1 MTKTGGSSAARQDL
15 RRRRGLSKLEQGYM
29 GFILVLPWLIGF
41 CIFKLYPFVSSL
53 VYSFTDYDLFKG
65 VQNVVGFQNYID
77 AFTKTKNIKALQVTF
92 TYAFMTVP
100 LKLIFAL
107 FIAYIL
113 NFKIKGVGLFRTAYY
128 VPSIL
133 GGSVAIA
140 VLWKALFK
148 NDGVVNTIL
157 TMLGFE
163 SINFLADRN
172 WALFIICL
180 LRVWQF
186 GSAMVLFLA
195 ALKGVPE
202 DLYEAASIDG
212 ASKGRQFVSITIPLI
227 SPVIFYNLVTQLVQ
241 AFQEFN
247 GPYIITNG
255 GPRNATTLISVIVYN
270 TAFKDYKVGMSSAMA
285 WVMFVIVMIL
295 TIIAFVSQKKWV
307 YYSDDDGRG

>member
-1 MTKTGGSSAARQDL
+1 MTNGSSAARQDL

-29 GFILVLPWLIGF
+29 GFILILPWLIGF

-77 AFTKTKNIKALQVTF
+77 AFTKPKNVKALQVTF

-148 NDGVVNTIL
+148 NDGVINTIL
-157 TMLGFE
+157 AMLGFE
-163 SINFLADRN
+163 SINFLADKN
-172 WALFIICL
+172 WALFIVCL

-212 ASKGRQFVSITIPLI
+212 ATKGRQFLSITIPLI

-285 WVMFVIVMIL
+285 WVMFVIVMVL
-295 TIIAFVSQKKWV
+295 TVIAFVSQKKWV

>member
-1 MTKTGGSSAARQDL
+1 MTKGSSAARQDL
-15 RRRRGLSKLEQGYM
+15 RKRRGLSKLEQGYM
-29 GFILVLPWLIGF
+29 GFVLILPWLIGF

-77 AFTKTKNIKALQVTF
+77 AFTKAKNVKALKVTF

-140 VLWKALFK
+140 VLWTALFK

-163 SINFLADRN
+163 SINFLADKN

-212 ASKGRQFVSITIPLI
+212 ATKGRQFLSITIPLI

>member
-1 MTKTGGSSAARQDL
+1 MTKGSSAARQDL
-15 RRRRGLSKLEQGYM
+15 RKRRGLSKLEQGYM
-29 GFILVLPWLIGF
+29 GFVLILPWLIGF

-53 VYSFTDYDLFKG
+53 VYSFTDYDLFRG

-77 AFTKTKNIKALQVTF
+77 AFTKAKNVKALKVTF

-163 SINFLADRN
+163 SINFLADKN

-212 ASKGRQFVSITIPLI
+212 ATKGRQFLSITIPLI

-255 GPRNATTLISVIVYN
+255 GPRNATTLISGIVYN

>member
-1 MTKTGGSSAARQDL
+1 MTNGSSAARQDL

-29 GFILVLPWLIGF
+29 GFILILPWLIGF

-77 AFTKTKNIKALQVTF
+77 AFTKPKNVKALQVTF

-148 NDGVVNTIL
+148 NDGVINTIL
-157 TMLGFE
+157 AMLGFE
-163 SINFLADRN
+163 SINFLADKN
-172 WALFIICL
+172 
-180 LRVWQF
+180 
-186 GSAMVLFLA
+186 LA

-212 ASKGRQFVSITIPLI
+212 ATKGRQFLSITIPLI

-285 WVMFVIVMIL
+285 WVMFVIVMVL
-295 TIIAFVSQKKWV
+295 TVIAFVSQKKWV

>member
-1 MTKTGGSSAARQDL
+1 MTKGSSAARQDL
-15 RRRRGLSKLEQGYM
+15 RKRRGLSKLEQGYM
-29 GFILVLPWLIGF
+29 GFVLILPWLIGF

-77 AFTKTKNIKALQVTF
+77 AFTKAKNVKALKVTF

-163 SINFLADRN
+163 SINFLADKN

-212 ASKGRQFVSITIPLI
+212 ATKGRQFLSITIPLI

-270 TAFKDYKVGMSSAMA
+270 TAFKDYKVGVSSAMA

>member
-1 MTKTGGSSAARQDL
+1 MTKGSSAARQDL
-15 RRRRGLSKLEQGYM
+15 RKRRGLSKLEQGYM
-29 GFILVLPWLIGF
+29 GFILILPWLIGF

-77 AFTKTKNIKALQVTF
+77 AFTKPKNVKALQVTF

-133 GGSVAIA
+133 GGSVAVA

-148 NDGVVNTIL
+148 NDGVINTIL
-157 TMLGFE
+157 AMLGFE
-163 SINFLADRN
+163 SINFLADKN

-212 ASKGRQFVSITIPLI
+212 ATKGRQFLSITIPLI

>member
-1 MTKTGGSSAARQDL
+1 MTKGSSAARQDL
-15 RRRRGLSKLEQGYM
+15 RKRRGLSKLEQGYM
-29 GFILVLPWLIGF
+29 GFVLILPWLIGF

-77 AFTKTKNIKALQVTF
+77 AFTKAKNVKALKVTF

-157 TMLGFE
+157 NMLGFE
-163 SINFLADRN
+163 SINFLADKN

-212 ASKGRQFVSITIPLI
+212 ATKGRQFLSITIPLI

>member
-1 MTKTGGSSAARQDL
+1 MTKGSSAARQDL

-29 GFILVLPWLIGF
+29 GFVLILPWLIGF

-77 AFTKTKNIKALQVTF
+77 AFTKAKNVKALQVTF

-163 SINFLADRN
+163 SINFLADKN

-212 ASKGRQFVSITIPLI
+212 ATKGRQFLSITIPLI

>member
-1 MTKTGGSSAARQDL
+1 MTKGSSAARQDL
-15 RRRRGLSKLEQGYM
+15 RKRRGLSKLEQGYM
-29 GFILVLPWLIGF
+29 GFVLILPWLIGF
-41 CIFKLYPFVSSL
+41 CIFKLNPFVSSL

-77 AFTKTKNIKALQVTF
+77 AFTKAKNVKALKVTF

-163 SINFLADRN
+163 SINFLADKN

-212 ASKGRQFVSITIPLI
+212 ATKGRQFLSITIPLI

>member
-1 MTKTGGSSAARQDL
+1 MTKGSSAARQDL
-15 RRRRGLSKLEQGYM
+15 RKRRGLSKLEQGYM
-29 GFILVLPWLIGF
+29 GFVLILPWLIGF

-53 VYSFTDYDLFKG
+53 VYSFTDYDLFRG
-65 VQNVVGFQNYID
+65 VQNVVGFR
-77 AFTKTKNIKALQVTF
+77 TTSTRLPSPKNVKALQGDLHLRVYDRTAEADF
-92 TYAFMTVP
+92 RAVHRLHPQFQDQ
-100 LKLIFAL
+100 
-107 FIAYIL
+107 
-113 NFKIKGVGLFRTAYY
+113 GVGLFRTAYY

-157 TMLGFE
+157 AMLGFE
-163 SINFLADRN
+163 SINFLADKN

-212 ASKGRQFVSITIPLI
+212 ATKGRQFLSITIPLI

>member
-1 MTKTGGSSAARQDL
+1 MTKGSSAARQDL
-15 RRRRGLSKLEQGYM
+15 RKRRGLSKLEQGYM
-29 GFILVLPWLIGF
+29 GFVLVLPWLIGF

-53 VYSFTDYDLFKG
+53 VYSFTDYDLFRG

-77 AFTKTKNIKALQVTF
+77 AFTKAKNVKALKVTF

-163 SINFLADRN
+163 SINFLADKN

-212 ASKGRQFVSITIPLI
+212 ATKGRQFLSITIPLI

-295 TIIAFVSQKKWV
+295 TVIAFVSQKKWV

>member
-1 MTKTGGSSAARQDL
+1 MTKGSSAARQDL
-15 RRRRGLSKLEQGYM
+15 RKRRGLSKLEQGYM
-29 GFILVLPWLIGF
+29 GFVLILPWLIGF

-53 VYSFTDYDLFKG
+53 VYSFTDYDLFRG

-77 AFTKTKNIKALQVTF
+77 AFTKAKNVKALKVTF

-148 NDGVVNTIL
+148 TDGVVNTIL
-157 TMLGFE
+157 PMLGFE
-163 SINFLADRN
+163 SINFLADKN

-212 ASKGRQFVSITIPLI
+212 ATKGRQFLSITIPLI

-295 TIIAFVSQKKWV
+295 TLIAFVSQKKWV

>member
-1 MTKTGGSSAARQDL
+1 MTNGSSAARQDL

-29 GFILVLPWLIGF
+29 GFILILPWLFGF

-77 AFTKTKNIKALQVTF
+77 AFTKPKNVKALQVTF

-148 NDGVVNTIL
+148 NDGVINTIL
-157 TMLGFE
+157 AMLGFE
-163 SINFLADRN
+163 SINFLADKN

-212 ASKGRQFVSITIPLI
+212 ATKGRQFLSITIPLI

-285 WVMFVIVMIL
+285 WVMFVIVMVL
-295 TIIAFVSQKKWV
+295 TVIAFVSQKKWV

>member
-1 MTKTGGSSAARQDL
+1 MTNGSSAARQDL

-29 GFILVLPWLIGF
+29 GFILILPWLIGF

-77 AFTKTKNIKALQVTF
+77 AFTKPKNVKALQVTF

-148 NDGVVNTIL
+148 NDGVINTIL
-157 TMLGFE
+157 AMLGFE
-163 SINFLADRN
+163 SINFLAEQN

-212 ASKGRQFVSITIPLI
+212 ATKGRQFLSITIPLI

-285 WVMFVIVMIL
+285 WVMFVIVMVL
-295 TIIAFVSQKKWV
+295 TVIAFVSQKKWV

>member
-1 MTKTGGSSAARQDL
+1 MTNGSSAARQDL

-29 GFILVLPWLIGF
+29 GFILILPWLIGF

-77 AFTKTKNIKALQVTF
+77 AFTKAKNVKALKVTF

-148 NDGVVNTIL
+148 NDGVINTIMA
-157 TMLGFE
+157 MLGFE
-163 SINFLADRN
+163 SINFLADKN

-212 ASKGRQFVSITIPLI
+212 ATKGRQFLSITIPLI

>member
-1 MTKTGGSSAARQDL
+1 MTKGSSAARQDL
-15 RRRRGLSKLEQGYM
+15 RKRRGLSKLEQGYM
-29 GFILVLPWLIGF
+29 DFVLILPWLIGF

-77 AFTKTKNIKALQVTF
+77 AFTKAKNVKALKVTF

-163 SINFLADRN
+163 SINFLADKN

-212 ASKGRQFVSITIPLI
+212 ATKGRQFLSITIPLI

>member
-1 MTKTGGSSAARQDL
+1 MTKGSSAARQDL
-15 RRRRGLSKLEQGYM
+15 RKRRGLSKLEQGYM
-29 GFILVLPWLIGF
+29 GFVLILPWLIGF

-53 VYSFTDYDLFKG
+53 VYSFTDYDLFRG

-77 AFTKTKNIKALQVTF
+77 AFTKAKNVKALQVTF

-163 SINFLADRN
+163 SINFLADKN

-212 ASKGRQFVSITIPLI
+212 ATKGRQFLSITIPLI

>member
-1 MTKTGGSSAARQDL
+1 MTNGSSAARQDL

-29 GFILVLPWLIGF
+29 GFVLILPWLIGF

-53 VYSFTDYDLFKG
+53 MYSFTDYDLFKG

-77 AFTKTKNIKALQVTF
+77 AFTKAKNVKALKVTF

-163 SINFLADRN
+163 SINFLADKN

-212 ASKGRQFVSITIPLI
+212 ATKGRQFLSITIPLI

>member
-1 MTKTGGSSAARQDL
+1 MTNGSSAARQDL

-29 GFILVLPWLIGF
+29 DFVLILPWLIGF

-77 AFTKTKNIKALQVTF
+77 AFTKPKNVKALQVTF

-148 NDGVVNTIL
+148 NDGVINTIL
-157 TMLGFE
+157 AMLGFE
-163 SINFLADRN
+163 SINFLADKN

-212 ASKGRQFVSITIPLI
+212 ATKGRQFLSITIPLI

-285 WVMFVIVMIL
+285 WVMFVIVMVL
-295 TIIAFVSQKKWV
+295 TVIAFVSQKKWV

>member
-1 MTKTGGSSAARQDL
+1 MTKGSSAARQDL
-15 RRRRGLSKLEQGYM
+15 RKRRGLSKLEQGYM
-29 GFILVLPWLIGF
+29 GFVLILPWLIGF

-77 AFTKTKNIKALQVTF
+77 AFTKAKNVKALKVTF

-163 SINFLADRN
+163 SINFLADKN

-212 ASKGRQFVSITIPLI
+212 ATKGRQFLSITIPLI

-307 YYSDDDGRG
+307 YYSDDDGRS

>member
-1 MTKTGGSSAARQDL
+1 MTNGSSAARQDL

-29 GFILVLPWLIGF
+29 GFILILPWLIGF

-65 VQNVVGFQNYID
+65 VQNVAGFQNYID
-77 AFTKTKNIKALQVTF
+77 AFTKPKNVKALQVTF

-148 NDGVVNTIL
+148 NDGVINTIL
-157 TMLGFE
+157 AMLGFE
-163 SINFLADRN
+163 SINFLADKN

-212 ASKGRQFVSITIPLI
+212 ATKGRQFLSITIPLI

-285 WVMFVIVMIL
+285 WVMLVIVMVL
-295 TIIAFVSQKKWV
+295 TVIAFVSQKKWV

>member
-1 MTKTGGSSAARQDL
+1 MTKGSSAARQDL
-15 RRRRGLSKLEQGYM
+15 RKRRGLSKLEQGYM
-29 GFILVLPWLIGF
+29 GFVLILPWLIGF

-77 AFTKTKNIKALQVTF
+77 AFTKAKNVKALKVTF

-140 VLWKALFK
+140 VLWKALLK

-163 SINFLADRN
+163 SINFLADKN

-212 ASKGRQFVSITIPLI
+212 ATKGRQFLSITIPLI

>member
-1 MTKTGGSSAARQDL
+1 MTNGSSAARQDL

-29 GFILVLPWLIGF
+29 GFILILPWLIGF

-77 AFTKTKNIKALQVTF
+77 AFTKPKNVKALQVTF

-148 NDGVVNTIL
+148 NDGVINTIL
-157 TMLGFE
+157 AMLGFE
-163 SINFLADRN
+163 SINFLADKN

-212 ASKGRQFVSITIPLI
+212 ASKSRQFLSITIPLI

-285 WVMFVIVMIL
+285 WVMFVIVMVL
-295 TIIAFVSQKKWV
+295 TVIAFVSQKKWV

>member
-1 MTKTGGSSAARQDL
+1 MTKGSSAARQDL

-29 GFILVLPWLIGF
+29 GFILILPWLIGF

-77 AFTKTKNIKALQVTF
+77 AFTKAKNVKALQVTF

-212 ASKGRQFVSITIPLI
+212 ASKGRQFLSITIPLI

-285 WVMFVIVMIL
+285 WVMFVIVMVL
-295 TIIAFVSQKKWV
+295 TVIAFVSQKKWV

>member
-1 MTKTGGSSAARQDL
+1 MTNGSSAARQDL

-29 GFILVLPWLIGF
+29 GFVLILPWLIGF

-77 AFTKTKNIKALQVTF
+77 AFTKAKNVKALKVTF

-163 SINFLADRN
+163 SINFLADKN

-212 ASKGRQFVSITIPLI
+212 ATKGRQFLSITIPLI

-285 WVMFVIVMIL
+285 WVMFVIVMVL

>member
-1 MTKTGGSSAARQDL
+1 MTKGSSAARQDL
-15 RRRRGLSKLEQGYM
+15 RKRRGLSKLEQGYM
-29 GFILVLPWLIGF
+29 GFILILPWLIGF

-53 VYSFTDYDLFKG
+53 VYSFTDYDLFRG

-77 AFTKTKNIKALQVTF
+77 AFTKAKNVKALKVTF

-163 SINFLADRN
+163 SINFLADKN

-212 ASKGRQFVSITIPLI
+212 ATKGRQFLSITIPLI

>member
-1 MTKTGGSSAARQDL
+1 MTNGSSAARQDL

-29 GFILVLPWLIGF
+29 GFVLILPWLIGF

-53 VYSFTDYDLFKG
+53 VYSFTDYDLFRG

-77 AFTKTKNIKALQVTF
+77 AFTKAKNVKALKVTF

-163 SINFLADRN
+163 SINFLADKN

-212 ASKGRQFVSITIPLI
+212 ATKGRQFLSITIPLI

-241 AFQEFN
+241 ACQEFN

-285 WVMFVIVMIL
+285 WVMFVIVMVL
-295 TIIAFVSQKKWV
+295 TVIAFVSQKKWV

>member
-1 MTKTGGSSAARQDL
+1 MTNGSSAARQDL

-29 GFILVLPWLIGF
+29 GFILILPWLIGF

-77 AFTKTKNIKALQVTF
+77 AFTKPKNVKALQVTF

-113 NFKIKGVGLFRTAYY
+113 NCKIKGVGLFRTAYY

-148 NDGVVNTIL
+148 NDGVINTIL
-157 TMLGFE
+157 AMLGFE
-163 SINFLADRN
+163 SINFLADKN

-212 ASKGRQFVSITIPLI
+212 ATKGRQFLSITIPLI

-285 WVMFVIVMIL
+285 WVMFVIVMVL
-295 TIIAFVSQKKWV
+295 TVIAFVSQKKWV

>member
-1 MTKTGGSSAARQDL
+1 MTKGSSAARQDL
-15 RRRRGLSKLEQGYM
+15 RKRRGLSKLEQGYM
-29 GFILVLPWLIGF
+29 GFVLILPWLIGF

-53 VYSFTDYDLFKG
+53 VYSFTDYDLFRG

-77 AFTKTKNIKALQVTF
+77 AFTKAKNVKALKVTF

-163 SINFLADRN
+163 SINFLADKN

-212 ASKGRQFVSITIPLI
+212 ATKGRQFLSITIPLI
-227 SPVIFYNLVTQLVQ
+227 SPVNFYNLVTQLVQ

>member
-53 VYSFTDYDLFKG
+53 IYSFTDYDLFKG

-77 AFTKTKNIKALQVTF
+77 AFTKPKNIKALQVTF

-113 NFKIKGVGLFRTAYY
+113 NFRIKGVGLFRTAYY

-157 TMLGFE
+157 AMLGFE
-163 SINFLADRN
+163 SINFLADKQ

-212 ASKGRQFVSITIPLI
+212 ATRGRQFMSITIPLI

-255 GPRNATTLISVIVYN
+255 GPRNATTLISLIVYN

-285 WVMFVIVMIL
+285 WVMFVIVMVL

>member
-1 MTKTGGSSAARQDL
+1 MTKGSSAARQDL
-15 RRRRGLSKLEQGYM
+15 RKRRGLSKLEQGYM
-29 GFILVLPWLIGF
+29 GFVLILPWLIGF

-53 VYSFTDYDLFKG
+53 VYSFTDYDLFRG

-77 AFTKTKNIKALQVTF
+77 AFTKAKNVKALKVTF

-163 SINFLADRN
+163 SINFLADKN

-180 LRVWQF
+180 LRVWHF
-186 GSAMVLFLA
+186 GSAMVLVLA

-212 ASKGRQFVSITIPLI
+212 ATKGRQFLSITIPLI

>member
-1 MTKTGGSSAARQDL
+1 MTKGSSAARQDL
-15 RRRRGLSKLEQGYM
+15 RKRRGLSKLEQGYM
-29 GFILVLPWLIGF
+29 GFVLILPWLIGF

-77 AFTKTKNIKALQVTF
+77 AFTKAKNVKALKATF

-163 SINFLADRN
+163 SINFLADKN

-212 ASKGRQFVSITIPLI
+212 ATKGRQFLSITIPLI

>member
-1 MTKTGGSSAARQDL
+1 MTKGSSAARQDL
-15 RRRRGLSKLEQGYM
+15 RKRRGLSKLEQGYM
-29 GFILVLPWLIGF
+29 GFVLILPWLIGF

-53 VYSFTDYDLFKG
+53 VYSFTDYDLFRG

-77 AFTKTKNIKALQVTF
+77 AFTKAKNVKALKVTF

-163 SINFLADRN
+163 SINFLADKN

-212 ASKGRQFVSITIPLI
+212 ATKGRQFLSITIPLI

-307 YYSDDDGRG
+307 YYSDDDGRD